1 MEKNIVVGIFV
12 GLTFAST
19 ISIIESTY
27 FTKNQKIFLGI
38 LVVFPPAQWI
48 LALVIGIWNKQ
59 TESTIGFKID
69 NANKNN
75 IELEKLKK
83 LGVLSEKEYLEKKDK
98 VLNLKINELF
108 LKSEEY
114 LSLKKLKKNNIL
126 TQAEFEEKS
135 KLLKNKILEDVDFE
149 ENKENILE
157 PELNSDEPKSAKIIS
172 FVLIAIFVA
181 MIVFGILNKVD

>member
-19 ISIIESTY
+19 IFILKSTY

-38 LVVFPPAQWI
+38 LFVFPPAQWI
-48 LALVIGIWNKQ
+48 LALIIGIWNKQ

-69 NANKNN
+69 SVNKNN
-75 IELEKLKK
+75 LELEKLKK
-83 LGVLSEKEYLEKKDK
+83 LGVLSEQEYKEKKDK
-98 VLNLKINELF
+98 ILNLKINELF

-126 TQAEFEEKS
+126 TQEEFEQKS
-135 KLLKNKILEDVDFE
+135 KLLKNKIISNSNVV
-149 ENKENILE
+149 ENDEVITE
-157 PELNSDEPKSAKIIS
+157 PELNAEEPKSAKIIT
-172 FVLIAIFVA
+172 FVLLTIFIA
-181 MIVFGILNKVD
+181 MIVFGILNNID